1 MNPAPR
7 QPDHS
12 TYSGRFAAR
21 LRELREKTNMT
32 GQQMAEAIREAGYE
46 LGERS
51 YYNWESGKSEPPL
64 DVLPVLAKLFGLS
77 SPRLM
82 LPKE

>member
-21 LRELREKTNMT
+21 LRELREKTGMT
-32 GQQMAEAIREAGYE
+32 GQEMARKLIDGGLEITERTYYKWETGY
-46 LGERS
+46 S
-51 YYNWESGKSEPPL
+51 QPSL
-64 DVLPVLAKLFGLS
+64 DTFPILAKALS
-77 SPRLM
+77 TSPRNL

>member
-21 LRELREKTNMT
+21 LRELREKTGMT
-32 GQQMAEAIREAGYE
+32 GQEMVEAVKREGYE
-46 LGERS
+46 VKQTT

-64 DVLPVLAKLFGLS
+64 EAFPAIAKALGKK
-77 SPRLM
+77 SPRIL
-82 LPKE
+82 LPED